1 MNDDAVGSG
10 QPYAAKEEE
19 EEEEEENT
27 DKEETKRQ
35 GTLTALPDDLLIA
48 WDQGNISQYSGPN
61 DGEPE

>member
-1 MNDDAVGSG
+1 MMTQWALESHT
-10 QPYAAKEEE
+10 QQQEEE
-19 EEEEEENT
+19 DT

>member
-1 MNDDAVGSG
+1 MMTQWALESHT
-10 QPYAAKEEE
+10 QQQEED
-19 EEEEEENT
+19 T

>member
-10 QPYAAKEEE
+10 QPYAAKE

>member
-1 MNDDAVGSG
+1 MMTLWALDSHT
-10 QPYAAKEEE
+10 QQQQEEE
-19 EEEEEENT
+19 DT